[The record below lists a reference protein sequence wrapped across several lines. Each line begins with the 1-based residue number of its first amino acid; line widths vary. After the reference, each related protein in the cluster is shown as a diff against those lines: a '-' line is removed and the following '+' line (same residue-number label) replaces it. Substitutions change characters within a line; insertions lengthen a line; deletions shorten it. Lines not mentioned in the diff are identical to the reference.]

1 MKILNCF
8 VYVMFLS
15 LIGFYPTQA
24 QYRKLDSLSQ
34 ELNKPHSFDDLFAI
48 RRKLGSILN
57 DNDPIRAKTFI
68 DSSMEF
74 VRHGSNQVYIGF
86 IELQYANYYEKKGDF
101 EEALQHITQGLHYV
115 DESNNGHELNVFLH
129 LVKGVVKRRQS
140 DYEAAYQAI
149 LGADS
154 IANAAKDD
162 TLRYSTLTQLGI
174 ISVTM
179 KDLDRAMAYHKN
191 AIEMA
196 RRMNNP
202 RKMAKSCGNIGIIY
216 REKNQF
222 KEGIQYNQEALK
234 YANESGDSSS
244 IAYAL
249 AELGTMYDRSGDYEK
264 ATPLLMQALHI
275 RERLNE
281 QNELAY
287 TYFYIGNNMRRKGLN
302 AQSSEWIRK
311 GYDQAVKINNV
322 KQIIDAYHTL
332 FLNFE
337 EIKRYDSANF
347 YLRKFVD
354 IRDSLSGKEV
364 KEKIEEL
371 NIRYETQKKD
381 LKIKEAQLKNVYLMA
396 GLGILLLSLG
406 LLYVAY
412 HRRKLRF
419 KNQLQESMILE
430 QNKATKAIIEA
441 EENERQR
448 IAADLHDGVGQTI
461 TAAKMNLEALTDKLK
476 FADSQDQQI
485 YENALSLV
493 SNSAGEVRSISHQM
507 MPNALLK
514 NGLGQAVR
522 NFLDSLHHPKLK
534 VQLFT
539 DGLQQAIDSN
549 VEIFLYRIIQECV
562 NNVLKHAQASELNIS
577 ILVNASEVDVTI
589 EDNGVGFDATKLSDK
604 AGIGIS
610 NMQKRIQFLKGDIHW
625 DSQVGKGTTVVLNV
639 PL

>member
-1 MKILNCF
+1 
-8 VYVMFLS
+8 
-15 LIGFYPTQA
+15 
-24 QYRKLDSLSQ
+24 
-34 ELNKPHSFDDLFAI
+34 
-48 RRKLGSILN
+48 
-57 DNDPIRAKTFI
+57 
-68 DSSMEF
+68 
-74 VRHGSNQVYIGF
+74 
-86 IELQYANYYEKKGDF
+86 
-101 EEALQHITQGLHYV
+101 V
-115 DESNNGHELNVFLH
+115 DESKEGHELNVFLH
-129 LVKGVVKRRQS
+129 LIQGVVKRRQS
-140 DYEAAYQAI
+140 NYEAAYQS
-149 LGADS
+149 LLQADS

-179 KDLDRAMAYHKN
+179 KDLDRAMSYHKN

-196 RRMNNP
+196 RRMHNP
-202 RKMAKSCGNIGIIY
+202 RKMAKSCGNIGVIY
-216 REKNQF
+216 REKSQF
-222 KEGIQYNQEALK
+222 KEGIQYNEEALK

-244 IAYAL
+244 IAFAL
-249 AELGTMYDRSGDYEK
+249 AELGTMYDRSGQYEK
-264 ATPLLMQALHI
+264 ATPLLMQALAL

-287 TYFYIGNNMRRKGLN
+287 TYFYIGNNMRRKGQE
-302 AQSSEWIRK
+302 AQSIQWIRK
-311 GYDQAVKINNV
+311 GYDQAVRIENV
-322 KQIIDAYHTL
+322 KQIIDAYHSM

-337 EIKRYDSANF
+337 ECKRYDSANI

-371 NIRYETQKKD
+371 NIKYETQKKD
-381 LKIKEAQLKNVYLMA
+381 LKIKDAQLKNTYLLA
-396 GLGILLLSLG
+396 GVGILLLGLG

-412 HRRKLRF
+412 HRRKLIF
-419 KNQLQESMILE
+419 KNQLQESLIQE

-461 TAAKMNLEALTDKLK
+461 TAAKMNLQALHDKLT
-476 FADSQDQQI
+476 FTDPHDQHV
-485 YENALSLV
+485 YENALLLV
-493 SNSAGEVRSISHQM
+493 SNSAGEVRTISHQM

-522 NFLDSLHHPKLK
+522 NFLDSLHQPKLK

-549 VEIFLYRIIQECV
+549 IEIFLYRIIQECV
-562 NNVLKHAQASELNIS
+562 NNVLKHAYASELNIS

-589 EDNGVGFDATKLSDK
+589 EDNGVGFDTTKLSDK

-625 DSQVGKGTTVVLNV
+625 DSQEGKGTTVVLNV
-639 PL
+639 PM